1 MTEYDDTFL
10 STLKIQACEID
21 DKYEQREI
29 QKRIANDQADLPCQG
44 CVFYKRVLESEE
56 QKCDILARLLG
67 LAVFVI
73 LVLGVGMYRLAFKL

>member
-1 MTEYDDTFL
+1 MTDHDFL
-10 STLKIQACEID
+10 TALHIQPCDITDA
-21 DKYEQREI
+21 KEQREI
-29 QKRIANDQADLPCQG
+29 QKQIASDQADLSCHG

-73 LVLGVGMYRLAFKL
+73 LVLGVGMYRLATK